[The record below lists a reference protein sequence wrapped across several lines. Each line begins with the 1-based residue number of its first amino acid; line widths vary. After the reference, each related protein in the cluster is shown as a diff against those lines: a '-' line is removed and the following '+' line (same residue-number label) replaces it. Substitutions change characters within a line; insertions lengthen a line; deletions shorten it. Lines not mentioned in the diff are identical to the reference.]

1 MRILGVDYSGAITDR
16 HTWLADGLLH
26 EDELVLRGCR
36 PVTRAEL
43 TETLADQTEPTVAAL
58 DFPFSVPRPFAHYWQ
73 PDASTMPQLWAAAA
87 AMDLPEF
94 MALRDRFVA
103 GWGELKRWADT
114 FYPEC
119 YSCLHKA
126 NPNLVPMTF
135 RGTQML
141 DRLWGAGCSVPPL
154 AAPAPA
160 RSHERTVLLEA
171 MPGAALKALR
181 LPYKGYKKG
190 SGGSSCG
197 SRSWRGCRSAYP
209 SRYGTWASFKT
220 AACRATTAWTPS
232 WPPSPRLFGPRTRPP
247 SGAHRLKVA
256 RISTRWCCW
265 RAGCTHRSICRPAP
279 RPIRINTTRRQQRLT

>member
-190 SGGSSCG
+190 
-197 SRSWRGCRSAYP
+197 
-209 SRYGTWASFKT
+209 
-220 AACRATTAWTPS
+220 
-232 WPPSPRLFGPRTRPP
+232 
-247 SGAHRLKVA
+247 V
-256 RISTRWCCW
+256 
-265 RAGCTHRSICRPAP
+265 
-279 RPIRINTTRRQQRLT
+279 RRQQLRQQILEGLPQRLPIQVRNLGELQDRCLQSHDCLDAVVAAVTAALWAKDPSTFRCPPTESSEDFDPVVLLEGWLYAPVYLPSGTKADKD